1 MPESAALRSRRPCRV
16 QSTVS
21 VKPRIFISY
30 RKADSLDKARSIRSE
45 LSEAFGEDTVFLDER
60 SIQGRDDWP
69 NEIQDALTPAANGGT
84 NKSRRP
90 VRFRN
95 SSGLSRVLLTNA
107 KLRQTASRNRQTLLT
122 DRSNADKSTILD

>member
-45 LSEAFGEDTVFLDER
+45 LSEAFGEDTVFMDER
-60 SIQGRDDWP
+60 SIQGGDDWP

-84 NKSRRP
+84 NKGRP

-95 SSGLSRVLLTNA
+95 SSGLSRVLLANA
-107 KLRQTASRNRQTLLT
+107 KLRQTGHQNRQTLLT
-122 DRSNADKSTILD
+122 DRSNSDKSMTLD